1 MRRRAAFALMALLLA
16 PLPAAAQSCNF
27 SISNVVFTSVDVLA
41 GAADITATLTVNCSG
56 VPLTTIRI
64 CPSIGAGSGG
74 ATASARQMTGPGT
87 LNYQLYSDMG
97 RTVVWGSHDWGFPGT
112 PPTIDLQFP
121 PLSTSASTTRTIY
134 ARVLAGQPTAPVG
147 TYTSNFTAVHTNFVY
162 ATLGTILPCPN
173 LLLPQVAQPT
183 FMVQATLDKHCL
195 VSAQNIDFGTQGVLT
210 ANIDRMADV
219 SVTCTAP
226 TSYTVG
232 LDGGNAAAPPAAR
245 KMQKGAEQITYG
257 LYSNGARTQPWGNT
271 IGTDTVGGTGN
282 GLAQPLTVYGRV
294 PPQVTPTPGVYTDQI
309 VVTVTY

>member
-1 MRRRAAFALMALLLA
+1 MRRRAAIAVATLVLA
-16 PLPAAAQSCNF
+16 PVPAAAQSCNF
-27 SISNVVFTSVDVLA
+27 SISNVVFTSVDVLS
-41 GAADITATLTVNCSG
+41 GAADITANLNISCTGLIGS
-56 VPLTTIRI
+56 TIRI
-64 CPSIGAGSGG
+64 CPSIGTGTGG

-87 LNYQLYSDMG
+87 LNYQLYSDLG
-97 RTVVWGSHDWGFPGT
+97 RTTVWGSYGWGLPGT
-112 PPTIDLQFP
+112 PPTIDLTLP
-121 PLSTSASTTRTIY
+121 ALGTSGSTTRTIY

-147 TYTSNFTAVHTNFVY
+147 TYTSNFTTVHTNFVY
-162 ATLGTILPCPN
+162 ATATLLPCPN

-183 FMVQATLDKHCL
+183 FMVEATLDKHCL

-210 ANIDRMADV
+210 ANVDKMADI

-232 LDGGNAAAPPAAR
+232 LDGGNAAAAPAAR

-271 IGTDTVGGTGN
+271 VGTDTVGGTGN

-294 PPQVTPTPGVYTDQI
+294 PPQVTPTPGVYTDSI